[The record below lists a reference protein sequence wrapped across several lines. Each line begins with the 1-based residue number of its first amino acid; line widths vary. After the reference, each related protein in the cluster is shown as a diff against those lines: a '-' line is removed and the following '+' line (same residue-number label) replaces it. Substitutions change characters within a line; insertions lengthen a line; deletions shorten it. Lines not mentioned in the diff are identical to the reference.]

1 MQRQGRAGLKI
12 RAVCRTI
19 VIDGSLPKLKV
30 CFSPSMHRLWQLS
43 AQTHFLNDFFSP
55 YRNKMHNKCAAGW
68 TVILMCKKKAVKPAI
83 NCPIMLQ
90 IKHHM
95 MTAAGIK
102 ANHSGVNSEGL
113 ILFFHSLTSW
123 RNYPGGCFKED
134 VLADMWYRFA
144 LSLVCQWSESLF
156 NFLSNTQKLP
166 LHRTRNVRMLKD
178 ESSTVG
184 YYPPG
189 CARLHTHT
197 PDGTFIDEMPVRGNI
212 TAKNTVLSSV
222 FLWILSVIWD
232 LFSSEFIV
240 TKNHDVCLSGRECIL
255 DPNINLFYS
264 FLSWYLLN
272 VESNLNI

>member
-1 MQRQGRAGLKI
+1 MGHSRSWKF
-12 RAVCRTI
+12 VSHPPCS
-19 VIDGSLPKLKV
+19 DCGSTL
-30 CFSPSMHRLWQLS
+30 HRGIFKF
-43 AQTHFLNDFFSP
+43 HFFP

-68 TVILMCKKKAVKPAI
+68 TVTLMCKKKAVKPTI
-83 NCPIMLQ
+83 NHPTMLQ
-90 IKHHM
+90 IKHSM

-102 ANHSGVNSEGL
+102 ANHSGINSEGL

-184 YYPPG
+184 YYPPR
-189 CARLHTHT
+189 CAGLHTHIPQT
-197 PDGTFIDEMPVRGNI
+197 GRLLMRCQLRATS
-212 TAKNTVLSSV
+212 AKNMVLFNV
-222 FLWILSVIWD
+222 FLWMLSVIWD
-232 LFSSEFIV
+232 LFS
-240 TKNHDVCLSGRECIL
+240 
-255 DPNINLFYS
+255 
-264 FLSWYLLN
+264 
-272 VESNLNI
+272 